1 MAITLDKP
9 NAYLA
14 ITNGDGTDVIA
25 VEPMPATDAETAEI
39 YTDAMTACLGIRRV
53 TAPNADAAATAVRA
67 ELLAEAT
74 GLPLV

>member
-9 NAYLA
+9 NAYIA
-14 ITNGDGTDVIA
+14 IINGADTDVIA
-25 VEPMPATDAETAEI
+25 VEPMPATDAEIEAI
-39 YTDAMTACLGIRRV
+39 HIDAMVACLGIRPV
-53 TAPNADAAATAVRA
+53 TAPNAEAAATAVRA

>member
-9 NAYLA
+9 NAYFA

-25 VEPMPATDAETAEI
+25 VEPMLASRDEIDDI
-39 YTDAMTACLGIRRV
+39 YTDAQVACLGIRRV
-53 TAPNADAAATAVRA
+53 TAPNAEAAATAVRA